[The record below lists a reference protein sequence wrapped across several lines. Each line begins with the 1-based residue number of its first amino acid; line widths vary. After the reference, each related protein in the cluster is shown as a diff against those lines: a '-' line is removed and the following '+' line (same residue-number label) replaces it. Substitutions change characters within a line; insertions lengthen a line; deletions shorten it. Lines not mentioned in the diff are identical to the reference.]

1 MVRIIFTSIGRA
13 KKAAKLLSTV
23 SEFPL
28 STCQQEVAK
37 ACGYRD
43 WHDLEASIP
52 AQAGVA
58 GQAIPIDVEIGLIA
72 KLAGNL
78 RLAAGAVQHAITTAR
93 LLGTSKPNLRHA
105 VEVRRQLFVK
115 TDLPPSRQGEP
126 GWVVE
131 TKVRGQKKETA
142 IIRGTGREVLLVM
155 RSSDGAARGDNEIKN
170 PREPLP
176 LFIPWRLYFPYG
188 FCTEGNG
195 GKVVFSRDYHPMWRI
210 RTGQAPE
217 RLQPWEQIYNHSM
230 QHFWGDRPI
239 DLGNPDLESD
249 ALDLLE
255 NLGVR
260 SMPQLVDLL
269 PSMIHENLGIRESV
283 SEAKK
288 RHMNSLAA
296 TT

>member
-1 MVRIIFTSIGRA
+1 MMRIIFTSIERV
-13 KKAAKLLSTV
+13 KKTAKLLSTG
-23 SEFPL
+23 SGFPL
-28 STCQQEVAK
+28 STCQQQVAK

-43 WHDLEASIP
+43 WRDLQASIP

-58 GQAIPIDVEIGLIA
+58 DQTIPIDVEIGLIT
-72 KLAGNL
+72 KLASSL
-78 RLAAGAVQHAITTAR
+78 RLAAGTVQHAITTAR

-142 IIRGTGREVLLVM
+142 IIRGTGRDVLFVM
-155 RSSDGAARGDNEIKN
+155 RSSGGAGLGDNEIKN
-170 PREPLP
+170 PREALP

-188 FCTEGNG
+188 FCTEENG

-210 RTGQAPE
+210 RTGRAPE
-217 RLQPWEQIYNHSM
+217 RLQPWEPIYNPSM
-230 QHFWGDRPI
+230 QHFWGDGPI
-239 DLGNPDLESD
+239 DWGNPDLESD

-269 PSMIHENLGIRESV
+269 PSMIHENLGIKESV
-283 SEAKK
+283 SAAKK
-288 RHMNSLAA
+288 RHIASLAV